1 MSKDL
6 ALILS
11 IVFIALGAICVTL
24 FVIGKVKKYSVKE
37 TIVKSIASLFF
48 IAVAAVNLRYQDLN
62 ILPLFVVLGLIC
74 GLCGDI
80 WLELKIIYTE
90 QDTEFTYAGFL
101 SFAIGHVFYIT
112 GMYLEFFH
120 EGDNV
125 LFIIL
130 PLVVGLAAGFGNLFL
145 SKLMKQD
152 FGKYKAVCVLYGSL
166 LFSFFLVNISLNI
179 LHGFQTTTLI
189 ILLVGSIL
197 FVLSDLILSGTY
209 FGKGKERPIDLISNS
224 ITYYAA
230 QYVIAF
236 SLFFLI

>member
-1 MSKDL
+1 MSKEL
-6 ALILS
+6 ALTLC

-37 TIVKSIASLFF
+37 TIVKSVASLFF
-48 IAVAAVNLRYQDLN
+48 IAVAAVNLRYKGLH

-80 WLELKIIYTE
+80 WLELKVVYKE
-90 QDTEFTYAGFL
+90 QDTEFTYAGFV
-101 SFAIGHVFYIT
+101 SFALGHVFYIT

-130 PLVVGLAAGFGNLFL
+130 PLLVGLIAGFCNLFL
-145 SKLMKQD
+145 AKLSKQD
-152 FGKYKAVCVLYGSL
+152 FGKYKAICVLYGSL

-179 LHGFQTTTLI
+179 MHGFQNTTLI
-189 ILLVGSIL
+189 ILLVGSVL

-209 FGKGKERPIDLISNS
+209 FGEGKERPIDLISNS
-224 ITYYAA
+224 ITYYTA

-236 SLFFLI
+236 SLFFI